1 MSVSTDLSN
10 KPFDKRHR
18 HKRSFALSGDN
29 NFDFL
34 PSNNTRKNS
43 NSSLPEFIN
52 TNNAGASSNPVI
64 DFDNAEKFIQQSTT
78 QAKKESNLRHK
89 RSESA
94 PTEML
99 TFSPFEDEVKGN
111 WLDLSKASSDDHIK
125 KYWESN
131 YSGSIQD
138 LGNEPSK
145 NNNLLME
152 VDEEDENNSG
162 SNNSSPVKERMSYG
176 VSERVSMSS
185 MNNSKGIRQMSNSSY
200 RSITPSSATTNM
212 SASSFR
218 LTLSTPATAITS
230 SSPLATA
237 SPTTNN
243 TNANRNLGRTKHT
256 NNFHQRY
263 HNFGIP
269 YSPSGSSAAG
279 NGTGSSQG
287 SSRVSSATSG
297 DSGVS
302 AERKDH
308 ANLKTLEGNSGLSPL
323 ASEVISKYATMGKK
337 KSNGK
342 MGVKKKGSGSNLN
355 TPFNFR
361 SQEYDIS
368 KDLEDLRILDDNEND
383 PLMKYLAEENSKK
396 QASISTITNNTYSS
410 GTILDHSSAS
420 NERNWFISDD
430 EFKRT
435 PKHSRQ
441 LTDTESNITLIVP
454 GKDTKSLG
462 EFERNLQVFEEE
474 PIPLDSQQEHSK
486 EDLHSYVS
494 SDKKKSKEN
503 IRSRISNSMSFSNLS
518 LKTSDEGGRRIKKSL
533 SIQSLSKYLK
543 PNADNKSEDNP
554 KREKRKRDS
563 SKRHSLI
570 AWIFKSK

>member
-1 MSVSTDLSN
+1 MIVSTDINN

-34 PSNNTRKNS
+34 PTNNRKNS

-52 TNNAGASSNPVI
+52 TNNATSSSNPVI

-78 QAKKESNLRHK
+78 KAKKESYLRHK

-99 TFSPFEDEVKGN
+99 TFSPIEDEMNGN
-111 WLDLSKASSDDHIK
+111 WLDLSKTSSDDQIK

-131 YSGSIQD
+131 YSNIVQD
-138 LGNEPSK
+138 MGNEPL
-145 NNNLLME
+145 NNDNLLMD

-162 SNNSSPVKERMSYG
+162 SNSSSPVKTKMSYG
-176 VSERVSMSS
+176 IPEQTSMPS
-185 MNNSKGIRQMSNSSY
+185 MNNLKGTRQVSDTSY
-200 RSITPSSATTNM
+200 RSITPSSATTNL

-218 LTLSTPATAITS
+218 ITLSTPATAMTS

-237 SPTTNN
+237 SSTTHN
-243 TNANRNLGRTKHT
+243 TNVNRNLGRTKHT
-256 NNFHQRY
+256 SNFHQRY

-269 YSPSGSSAAG
+269 YSPSASSAAG

-297 DSGVS
+297 DSGTS
-302 AERKDH
+302 ADKREYG
-308 ANLKTLEGNSGLSPL
+308 NLKTPEGNSGLSPL

-342 MGVKKKGSGSNLN
+342 MGVKTRGSGSNLN

-368 KDLEDLRILDDNEND
+368 KDLEDLNILDNEND

-396 QASISTITNNTYSS
+396 QASISTITNTTYSS
-410 GTILDHSSAS
+410 GTILDPNFAT
-420 NERNWFISDD
+420 NERNLFISDD

-435 PKHSRQ
+435 KKHSRQ

-454 GKDTKSLG
+454 GKDTKSPG
-462 EFERNLQVFEEE
+462 EFEKNLQVFEEE
-474 PIPLDSQQEHSK
+474 PVAINNHHECSQD
-486 EDLHSYVS
+486 DLKSYVS
-494 SDKKKSKEN
+494 DKRGSKEN
-503 IRSRISNSMSFSNLS
+503 IRKRISNSMSFSNLS
-518 LKTSDEGGRRIKKSL
+518 LRTNDEGGRKIKKSL
-533 SIQSLSKYLK
+533 SIQSLSKYLR
-543 PNADNKSEDNP
+543 PNADNTSEDNH
-554 KREKRKRDS
+554 KKDKRKRDS

>member
-78 QAKKESNLRHK
+78 QAKKEILMITSRNIGRVITP
-89 RSESA
+89 A
-94 PTEML
+94 P
-99 TFSPFEDEVKGN
+99 N
-111 WLDLSKASSDDHIK
+111 
-125 KYWESN
+125 
-131 YSGSIQD
+131 QD

-185 MNNSKGIRQMSNSSY
+185 MNNSKGIRQLSNSSY

-237 SPTTNN
+237 SSNN
-243 TNANRNLGRTKHT
+243 KQHKRQQKSRQNQTHKQ
-256 NNFHQRY
+256 FPPK
-263 HNFGIP
+263 IP
-269 YSPSGSSAAG
+269 
-279 NGTGSSQG
+279 QLC
-287 SSRVSSATSG
+287 SATSG

-420 NERNWFISDD
+420 NERNFFISDD

-441 LTDTESNITLIVP
+441 LTDTESNITLIIP

-474 PIPLDSQQEHSK
+474 PIALDGQQEHSK